1 MVNELTSI
9 KYVQFLTIKHILT
22 KINYIFSQAYFSARR
37 SSARADVGSPYST
50 IVRFFARAATS
61 EGCKEEI
68 STIII
73 IGLG

>member
-9 KYVQFLTIKHILT
+9 KYTQFLTIKHILT
-22 KINYIFSQAYFSARR
+22 KFLAYFSARR
-37 SSARADVGSPYST
+37 SSAMADVGSPYST

-68 STIII
+68 ST
-73 IGLG
+73 